1 MWHNVE
7 ASAAKEKTMVH
18 NVEVE
23 PVREVE
29 EVIIKVPYSEGVCG
43 DAESLV
49 IVVVMEVRR
58 GGTQAGK
65 VRQSKTEAKGGVAT
79 NVYLWKT

>member
-1 MWHNVE
+1 MITDSMWHNVE

-43 DAESLV
+43 DAESLDKY
-49 IVVVMEVRR
+49 IK
-58 GGTQAGK
+58 GK
-65 VRQSKTEAKGGVAT
+65 MI
-79 NVYLWKT
+79 YLSWLQQNFQ